1 MKNLFYPVVAEDKLN
16 PDFKKI
22 SSWPGAEPGRLMT
35 NYIFQNYNDKD
46 GNFIEQF
53 QTTGFDARI
62 FELYLFALFSNSG
75 YEIIPDYARPD
86 FLIKKD
92 DITVAIEATTV
103 NPSYGKNKTDIEAKI
118 TPDNVEIKHDHEL
131 PIKFGSPLF
140 SKLNKK
146 YWELEHCKNIPI
158 VFAIEAFHEKN
169 SFIYSDHGIAQ
180 YLFGL
185 KDTHKR
191 DKNGNLIIDYEEI
204 IDHQFQE
211 KTIPSNFFAQPCAEY
226 ISAVVFTNS
235 GTWPKFSRMGYQ
247 AGYHRGNIMM
257 IRQGT
262 CYHDDRNSVSPLIF
276 QYNLDDPVVDET
288 WEQGLVVMHN
298 PNALYPLPR
307 YFLKCSAVHFFEDSK
322 VKTECLPFHPFGS
335 TTINSLLEDAHK
347 AITVDIN
354 PNIVSLLKSEFEN
367 YKFERMPGPDSV
379 TEEKEWFSDRN
390 NNILGIVFRDKI
402 DNDYGYL
409 VLGKNENDFFST
421 IDVEINF
428 EDRSTA
434 RNELYISMEK
444 HLNNSI

>member
-1 MKNLFYPVVAEDKLN
+1 
-16 PDFKKI
+16 
-22 SSWPGAEPGRLMT
+22 
-35 NYIFQNYNDKD
+35 
-46 GNFIEQF
+46 
-53 QTTGFDARI
+53 
-62 FELYLFALFSNSG
+62 
-75 YEIIPDYARPD
+75 
-86 FLIKKD
+86 
-92 DITVAIEATTV
+92 
-103 NPSYGKNKTDIEAKI
+103 
-118 TPDNVEIKHDHEL
+118 
-131 PIKFGSPLF
+131 
-140 SKLNKK
+140 
-146 YWELEHCKNIPI
+146 
-158 VFAIEAFHEKN
+158 
-169 SFIYSDHGIAQ
+169 
-180 YLFGL
+180 
-185 KDTHKR
+185 
-191 DKNGNLIIDYEEI
+191 
-204 IDHQFQE
+204 
-211 KTIPSNFFAQPCAEY
+211 
-226 ISAVVFTNS
+226 
-235 GTWPKFSRMGYQ
+235 
-247 AGYHRGNIMM
+247 M